1 MGHRKKNTLKASVFY
16 RFFWEASMQQQSDG
30 VYNKLAALLPYG
42 AQSPRKSSEGHRSF
56 AINSSQ
62 FGVRVAYRCYTN
74 ESYAEMAL

>member
-1 MGHRKKNTLKASVFY
+1 MEHRKKNTLKACFLQILLGSKHAAAV
-16 RFFWEASMQQQSDG
+16 WQG

-42 AQSPRKSSEGHRSF
+42 AKSPRKSSEGHRSF